1 MNKAFLVGHLTKDP
15 DLRYLSNN
23 TAVATFTIAVNRTF
37 ANQSGEREADF
48 INVVVW
54 RKQAENVKKYLVK
67 GSLVGVD
74 GRIQT
79 RNYDNQEG
87 KKVYVTEVVADNVQ
101 FLGPKAQR
109 EGGVSPQNF
118 SDYESQVPPVSTN
131 TTNISDEPFA
141 DFGETVELSEDDI
154 AF

>member
-23 TAVATFTIAVNRTF
+23 TPVATFTIAVNRTF
-37 ANQSGEREADF
+37 ASQSGEREADF
-48 INVVVW
+48 INIVVW
-54 RKQAENVKKYLVK
+54 RKQAENVKKYLTK
-67 GSLVGVD
+67 GSLVGID

-79 RNYDNQEG
+79 RNYDNPEG

-101 FLGPKAQR
+101 FLGPKGQR
-109 EGGVSPQNF
+109 ENSVSPQDF
-118 SDYESQVPPVSTN
+118 GGYENQVPPVSTN
-131 TTNISDEPFA
+131 VSDEPFA

>member
-15 DLRYLSNN
+15 DLRYLSDN
-23 TAVATFTIAVNRTF
+23 TAVANFTIAINRTY
-37 ANQSGEREADF
+37 ANQSGDREADF

-54 RKQAENVKKYLVK
+54 RKQAENVKKYLAK

-74 GRIQT
+74 GRIQS
-79 RNYDNQEG
+79 RSYDDKDG

-101 FLGPKAQR
+101 FLGPKGQR
-109 EGGVSPQNF
+109 DGGNNLSPQDF
-118 SDYESQVPPVSTN
+118 SGYENQVPPVS
-131 TTNISDEPFA
+131 TNISDEPFA

>member
-15 DLRYLSNN
+15 DLRYLTNN

-37 ANQSGEREADF
+37 ASQNGEREADF

-54 RKQAENVKKYLVK
+54 RKQAENVKKYLTK
-67 GSLVGVD
+67 GSLVGID
-74 GRIQT
+74 GRIQS
-79 RNYDNQEG
+79 RSYDNQEG

-101 FLGPKAQR
+101 FLGSKGQR
-109 EGGVSPQNF
+109 ENSNLSPQDF
-118 SDYESQVPPVSTN
+118 GGYESQIPPV

>member
-1 MNKAFLVGHLTKDP
+1 MNRAFLVGHLTKDP
-15 DLRYLSNN
+15 ELRYSGNN
-23 TAVATFTIAVNRTF
+23 LPVASFTVAINRTYTS
-37 ANQSGEREADF
+37 QGGEREADY

-54 RKQAENVKKYLVK
+54 RKQAENVKKYLNK
-67 GSLVGVD
+67 GSLVGVE

-79 RNYDNQEG
+79 RSYDNQEG

-101 FLGPKAQR
+101 FLGSKGQR
-109 EGGVSPQNF
+109 DNNLSPQDFGF
-118 SDYESQVPPVSTN
+118 SNNSTPSN
-131 TTNISDEPFA
+131 TTNVSNEPFA

>member
-23 TAVATFTIAVNRTF
+23 TAVTTFTIAINRTF
-37 ANQSGEREADF
+37 TTQGGAREADF
-48 INVVVW
+48 ISVVVW
-54 RKQAENVKKYLVK
+54 RKQAENAKKYLTK
-67 GSLVGVD
+67 GSLVGID

-79 RNYDNQEG
+79 RTYDNPEG
-87 KKVYVTEVVADNVQ
+87 KKVYITEVVADNVQ
-101 FLGPKAQR
+101 FLGSKGQSSSNS
-109 EGGVSPQNF
+109 VNPQDFNG
-118 SDYESQVPPVSTN
+118 YESQIPSTS
-131 TTNISDEPFA
+131 TNISDEPFA